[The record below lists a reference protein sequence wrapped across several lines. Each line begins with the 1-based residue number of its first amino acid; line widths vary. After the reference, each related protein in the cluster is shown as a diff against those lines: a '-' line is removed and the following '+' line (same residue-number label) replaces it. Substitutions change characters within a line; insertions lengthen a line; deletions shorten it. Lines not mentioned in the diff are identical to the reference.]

1 MEEGSVRIGGGARQ
15 SGDRGELG
23 GDAKKALSGRSRSHG
38 GSASSPDGGRLGGG
52 SAYRRAAHRG
62 RRGGGVV
69 HKAAQ
74 CDWSCSR
81 SRRPHRPPDCWQ
93 SHRSDR
99 LRQRRGRLQVRGGR
113 SGSDRHGRADST
125 HGGECR
131 HAGGQTGSRHDALF
145 SGSGLTGQ
153 ASWDARS
160 RGPRCLKRS
169 MSQTTLPV
177 TDLNDR
183 VPAERSLALVSAR
196 ITCTSWKAAPL
207 WPRLPLPRRQ
217 QQSRHG
223 VSDLAF
229 DSERSRT
236 ARPSGRSRTVQR
248 GSGPAGKPRPRARW
262 VTLTAAG
269 LP

>member
-1 MEEGSVRIGGGARQ
+1 MSGSVAEPDKVGIVVSSVAMPR
-15 SGDRGELG
+15 
-23 GDAKKALSGRSRSHG
+23 KALSGRSRSHG
-38 GSASSPDGGRLGGG
+38 GSASSPDGGRFGGG
-52 SAYRRAAHRG
+52 SPYRRAAHRG

-74 CDWSCSR
+74 STGLALDPGDR
-81 SRRPHRPPDCWQ
+81 TDPRIVG

-125 HGGECR
+125 HGGDCR

-217 QQSRHG
+217 RQSRHG

-236 ARPSGRSRTVQR
+236 ARPRGRSRTVQR

>member
-1 MEEGSVRIGGGARQ
+1 MPR
-15 SGDRGELG
+15 
-23 GDAKKALSGRSRSHG
+23 KALSGRSRSHG
-38 GSASSPDGGRLGGG
+38 GSASSPDGGRFGGG
-52 SAYRRAAHRG
+52 SPYRRAAHRG

-74 CDWSCSR
+74 STGLALDPGDR
-81 SRRPHRPPDCWQ
+81 TDPRIVG

-125 HGGECR
+125 HGGDCR

-183 VPAERSLALVSAR
+183 VPAERSFSVGEREDHLHVVEGSPAVAETSPSATAAAVS
-196 ITCTSWKAAPL
+196 
-207 WPRLPLPRRQ
+207 PRR
-217 QQSRHG
+217 
-223 VSDLAF
+223 L
-229 DSERSRT
+229 RSRLRQRALADRPT
-236 ARPSGRSRTVQR
+236 AWAVANGPTRVRTR
-248 GSGPAGKPRPRARW
+248 LDNPDPAPG
-262 VTLTAAG
+262 G
-269 LP
+269 